1 MSRPT
6 QRVSPTLEAVE
17 RVVQNAAQLSLRA
30 STVANRL
37 ACDWNDAAW
46 VLRQGVRQGRILAVK
61 VKKHTR
67 YSWAGM
73 GGLANA

>member
-6 QRVSPTLEAVE
+6 QRVAPTLEAVE
-17 RVVQNAAQLSLRA
+17 RVMQSAAPQTLRA
-30 STVANRL
+30 STVANKL
-37 ACDWNDAAW
+37 GCDWNDAAW